1 MYSGYLKQINQY
13 LDSLN
18 ESKTPTIVFLGC
30 SATKADKKCKAKDL
44 YQGSLFKYSYEYA
57 KKKLKPD
64 RIFILSAKH
73 HLLSLGDLIA
83 PYDMCLDDFSA
94 EENQEWANEVIKEL
108 KSKGISKNCK
118 AIFLCGDNYR
128 KNLQDYFKA
137 YRVPTEG
144 LGIGEQLAF
153 YIKKLGYKLEEDLL
167 ESYIP

>member
-30 SATKADKKCKAKDL
+30 SATKAAKKCKAKDL

-57 KKKLKPD
+57 KKKLKPN

-73 HLLSLGDLIA
+73 HLLSLGDVIA

-94 EENQEWANEVIKEL
+94 EENQEWADEVIK
-108 KSKGISKNCK
+108 
-118 AIFLCGDNYR
+118 
-128 KNLQDYFKA
+128 
-137 YRVPTEG
+137 
-144 LGIGEQLAF
+144 
-153 YIKKLGYKLEEDLL
+153 
-167 ESYIP
+167 